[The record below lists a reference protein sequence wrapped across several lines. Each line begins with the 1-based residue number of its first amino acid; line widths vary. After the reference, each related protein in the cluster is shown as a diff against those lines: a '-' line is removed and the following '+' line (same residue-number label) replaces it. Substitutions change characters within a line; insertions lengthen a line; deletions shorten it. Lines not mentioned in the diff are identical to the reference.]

1 MGEKRGA
8 DHVKVQKEG
17 KARDLNVC
25 QICGSK
31 KNVEGHHILDFQ
43 FGGAPVVDNI
53 IALCR
58 ECHKKVHKGLIVI
71 IKF

>member
-1 MGEKRGA
+1 MAEKRGT

-25 QICGSK
+25 QICGSRE
-31 KNVEGHHILDFQ
+31 NVEGHHILDVQ
-43 FGGAPVVDNI
+43 YGGAANVDNI

-58 ECHKKVHKGLIVI
+58 KCHQKVHKGLIDL